1 MEIANSEQI
10 LKDILNLG
18 ADYAKIFNPKDL
30 IFSETIRGYCEEN
43 KCGCYGTNWMCPPG
57 VGPISE
63 CKKEILEFENGVVF
77 QTLTK
82 IKGKD
87 DMEGM
92 LKGRD
97 INNNFLK
104 KVSNFIREKYKMN
117 KFMPMGAGHCEICK
131 RCAYLDNQPCRHPD
145 KAISSAEAYGV
156 DLGKL
161 LISTGLK
168 FNYSDDTIAYV
179 SLVMWK

>member
-1 MEIANSEQI
+1 
-10 LKDILNLG
+10 
-18 ADYAKIFNPKDL
+18 
-30 IFSETIRGYCEEN
+30 
-43 KCGCYGTNWMCPPG
+43 
-57 VGPISE
+57 
-63 CKKEILEFENGVVF
+63 
-77 QTLTK
+77 
-82 IKGKD
+82 
-87 DMEGM
+87 
-92 LKGRD
+92 
-97 INNNFLK
+97 
-104 KVSNFIREKYKMN
+104 MN